1 MYFSKI
7 KVHNFGIYKG
17 THEMPL
23 TDKVGERNV
32 TLVGGLNGR
41 GKTTFHDAVL
51 LAMYGKQALNY
62 IQENARSYDRYL
74 LDHINKQAN
83 LPEAFVE
90 VTLVLEDGS
99 KLVVRRSWRSKGTRV
114 IQSMSVKKNSAEDE
128 YLAENWQYYV
138 EEILPFGIAKFFFFN
153 NEKITQL
160 ADDAT
165 FEQVKGSIKSAIGV
179 LSIERAIAH
188 INEVIRRKEDAVKT
202 FENDGEIQEYQEAE
216 RQIAEVGQQLDEARH
231 LVRELDQR
239 SGEISAMIQA
249 TEKQFWESGGELSRN
264 RDAILQE
271 KQRLSA
277 ETEQIR
283 ANMLQLTANP
293 STPLL
298 LCRDLVSQS
307 YDDAAMRH
315 NEEAMV
321 FTQQYLGDIRTR
333 IINKLQNMGFAADT
347 LRMIESVIEE
357 ELHPNEANHP
367 GPGTW
372 NVSASNLLL
381 MERLIA
387 DEFTAIRDE
396 IVRLSE
402 YWKSS
407 ESRLMNLDNHLG
419 AVDDKTLAM
428 RLYDTL
434 KELEHEKNTVTSQLE
449 GQTDRVEALDRQW
462 NALKAKKYKLLA
474 DITGKKNEHDDNA
487 RILRYA
493 AMSIRAM
500 EEFKLRLQREKVAT
514 LSDTVTQCFKD
525 LVEKD
530 SLVQRIE
537 IDPDTLDV
545 VIIGNNQQELYKS
558 QLSAGEQQ
566 MFAISFVWALALTS
580 GYQSPVMIDTPMARL
595 DSLHRENF
603 VTKYLPVASSQVIV
617 LSTDEEVYGRYLDLV
632 RDYVVDEYTL
642 LYQDS
647 EQCTSIVHGYFEVK

>member
-474 DITGKKNEHDDNA
+474 DITGKKNENDDNA